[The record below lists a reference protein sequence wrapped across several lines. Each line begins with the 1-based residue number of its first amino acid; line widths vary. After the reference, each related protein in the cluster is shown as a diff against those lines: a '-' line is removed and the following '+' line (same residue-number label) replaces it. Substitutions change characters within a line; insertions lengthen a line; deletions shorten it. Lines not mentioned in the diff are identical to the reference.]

1 MKGIMM
7 SNTKL
12 LKICEGMSTMAAS
25 HRNDTIS
32 NALARVSRK
41 IESIGT
47 TKFAPVLTETDMQV
61 VRFYLANQ

>member
-1 MKGIMM
+1 M

-12 LKICEGMSTMAAS
+12 MKLCEGMSNMAAD
-25 HRNDTIS
+25 HKNDTIS

-47 TKFAPVLTETDMQV
+47 TKFAPVLTDVDMKV
-61 VRFYLANQ
+61 VKFYLANK

>member
-1 MKGIMM
+1 M

-12 LKICEGMSTMAAS
+12 MKLCEGMSNMAAD
-25 HRNDTIS
+25 HKNDRIS

-47 TKFAPVLTETDMQV
+47 TKFAPVLTDVDMKV
-61 VRFYLANQ
+61 VKFYLANK

>member
-1 MKGIMM
+1 M

-12 LKICEGMSTMAAS
+12 MKLCEGMSDMAAD
-25 HRNDTIS
+25 HRNDTIA

-47 TKFAPVLTETDMQV
+47 TKFAPVLTEVDKKV
-61 VRFYLANQ
+61 IKFYLANKNAIR

>member
-1 MKGIMM
+1 M

-12 LKICEGMSTMAAS
+12 MKICEGMSAMAAT
-25 HRNDTIS
+25 HANDQIS

-47 TKFAPVLTETDMQV
+47 TKFAPVLDDTDMQV
-61 VRFYLANQ
+61 IRFYMASKK